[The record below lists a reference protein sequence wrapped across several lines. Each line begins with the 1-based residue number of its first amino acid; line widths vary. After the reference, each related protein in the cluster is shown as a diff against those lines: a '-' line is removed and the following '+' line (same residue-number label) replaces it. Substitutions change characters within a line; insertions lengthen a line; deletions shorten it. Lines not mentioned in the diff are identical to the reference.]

1 MVAELSSKVIV
12 TGDVLIFSGNVS
24 EQENTV
30 GLLLF
35 FCFNALLET
44 MVSSG
49 FDVCELLY

>member
-1 MVAELSSKVIV
+1 MAELSSKVIL

-35 FCFNALLET
+35 FALMHCLKLWFRPDS
-44 MVSSG
+44 MYVS
-49 FDVCELLY
+49 